1 MTEEPKIIKPIL
13 IGIAGGSAC
22 GKRTLLNEIKQE
34 IKDYKVCVISLDSY
48 YKDLSQ
54 DTNISEYNFDLPQAF
69 DFELLL
75 NHIKDLRNGK
85 TIEMNLYDFKEN
97 KKSNIKTKIESCPII
112 IIEGIFGFYDSRIR
126 NLMDLK
132 IFIDTDSDIRLS
144 RIIYRDISER
154 GRDLLTSIER
164 YHKFVKP
171 GFEEFVAPTR
181 KYADI
186 IIPTGAHNMPVNQ
199 IITEYLKMQLKK
211 IEDNFD
217 TSNLFTSMNEVID
230 PKYQFFD
237 KKILVS
243 NDNNQ
248 IDFIKQVFLDF
259 LKEEQEKDFIENI
272 REKLINILPSILI
285 RYSKENEYL
294 AKNLETIEL
303 FISENDD
310 INNIDFT
317 QYKNIFYFKTLILIE
332 DDMKVPNLISS
343 KNEDCKVT
351 VNSIFLAPKFSEISL
366 SNKIDTLIF
375 NTLYF
380 SDFFIKFE
388 ALIRKDKTV
397 FDSHELDKLFISTMK
412 NLFKKENK

>member
-48 YKDLSQ
+48 YKDLPQ
-54 DTNISEYNFDLPQAF
+54 DTNITEYNFDLPQAF

-171 GFEEFVAPTR
+171 GYEEFVAPTR

-217 TSNLFTSMNEVID
+217 TSHLFTSMNEVID

>member
-1 MTEEPKIIKPIL
+1 
-13 IGIAGGSAC
+13 
-22 GKRTLLNEIKQE
+22 
-34 IKDYKVCVISLDSY
+34 
-48 YKDLSQ
+48 
-54 DTNISEYNFDLPQAF
+54 
-69 DFELLL
+69 
-75 NHIKDLRNGK
+75 
-85 TIEMNLYDFKEN
+85 
-97 KKSNIKTKIESCPII
+97 
-112 IIEGIFGFYDSRIR
+112 
-126 NLMDLK
+126 
-132 IFIDTDSDIRLS
+132 
-144 RIIYRDISER
+144 
-154 GRDLLTSIER
+154 
-164 YHKFVKP
+164 
-171 GFEEFVAPTR
+171 
-181 KYADI
+181 
-186 IIPTGAHNMPVNQ
+186 
-199 IITEYLKMQLKK
+199 
-211 IEDNFD
+211 
-217 TSNLFTSMNEVID
+217 MNEVID

>member
-48 YKDLSQ
+48 YKDLPK

-97 KKSNIKTKIESCPII
+97 KKGNIKTKIESCPII
-112 IIEGIFGFYDSRIR
+112 IIEGIFAFYDSRIR

-171 GFEEFVAPTR
+171 GYEEFVAPTR

-217 TSNLFTSMNEVID
+217 TSHLFTSMNEVID

-285 RYSKENEYL
+285 RYSKDNEYL

-310 INNIDFT
+310 ISNIDFT

>member
-48 YKDLSQ
+48 YKDLPQ

-171 GFEEFVAPTR
+171 GYEEFVAPTR

>member
-48 YKDLSQ
+48 YKDLPK

-171 GFEEFVAPTR
+171 GYEEFVAPTR

>member
-48 YKDLSQ
+48 YKDLPQ

-171 GFEEFVAPTR
+171 GYEEFVAPTR

-199 IITEYLKMQLKK
+199 IIT
-211 IEDNFD
+211 
-217 TSNLFTSMNEVID
+217 
-230 PKYQFFD
+230 
-237 KKILVS
+237 
-243 NDNNQ
+243 
-248 IDFIKQVFLDF
+248 
-259 LKEEQEKDFIENI
+259 
-272 REKLINILPSILI
+272 
-285 RYSKENEYL
+285 
-294 AKNLETIEL
+294 
-303 FISENDD
+303 
-310 INNIDFT
+310 
-317 QYKNIFYFKTLILIE
+317 
-332 DDMKVPNLISS
+332 
-343 KNEDCKVT
+343 
-351 VNSIFLAPKFSEISL
+351 
-366 SNKIDTLIF
+366 
-375 NTLYF
+375 
-380 SDFFIKFE
+380 
-388 ALIRKDKTV
+388 
-397 FDSHELDKLFISTMK
+397 
-412 NLFKKENK
+412 

>member
-48 YKDLSQ
+48 YKDLPQ

-171 GFEEFVAPTR
+171 GYEEFVAPTR

-397 FDSHELDKLFISTMK
+397 FDSHELDQLFISTMK

>member
-1 MTEEPKIIKPIL
+1 
-13 IGIAGGSAC
+13 
-22 GKRTLLNEIKQE
+22 
-34 IKDYKVCVISLDSY
+34 
-48 YKDLSQ
+48 
-54 DTNISEYNFDLPQAF
+54 
-69 DFELLL
+69 
-75 NHIKDLRNGK
+75 
-85 TIEMNLYDFKEN
+85 
-97 KKSNIKTKIESCPII
+97 
-112 IIEGIFGFYDSRIR
+112 
-126 NLMDLK
+126 
-132 IFIDTDSDIRLS
+132 
-144 RIIYRDISER
+144 
-154 GRDLLTSIER
+154 
-164 YHKFVKP
+164 
-171 GFEEFVAPTR
+171 
-181 KYADI
+181 
-186 IIPTGAHNMPVNQ
+186 
-199 IITEYLKMQLKK
+199 
-211 IEDNFD
+211 
-217 TSNLFTSMNEVID
+217 MNEVID

-285 RYSKENEYL
+285 RYSKDNEYL

>member
-48 YKDLSQ
+48 YKDLPQ

-171 GFEEFVAPTR
+171 GYEEFVAPTR

-366 SNKIDTLIF
+366 STKIDTLFF